1 MERGR
6 SSGNR
11 DDVERLK
18 SRKVEKL
25 ELLAIERELKGPG
38 GAAAM
43 EKYDR
48 TLVALGERLEA
59 VLKAGLPPAEYP
71 RAEALREVNVIA
83 RKLLRLGLKS

>member
-1 MERGR
+1 M
-6 SSGNR
+6 
-11 DDVERLK
+11 
-18 SRKVEKL
+18 

-59 VLKAGLPPAEYP
+59 ALNAGLPPSEYP
-71 RAEALREVNVIA
+71 RAEALREANVIA
-83 RKLLRLGLKS
+83 RKLLRLGLKG